1 MAERTEWRRYSEFH
15 ALNELIG
22 HLYPGLRAQL
32 VFPSKKTFGNTQ
44 RDVLERRRGLLH
56 AYLQASAAAA
66 QITASDWIGNEEEG
80 KKALPPF
87 AASSRRRRRRR

>member
-22 HLYPGLRAQL
+22 HLFPGLRAQL

-56 AYLQASAAAA
+56 AYLQASAA
-66 QITASDWIGNEEEG
+66 QTTASDWIGNKEG
-80 KKALPPF
+80 AF
-87 AASSRRRRRRR
+87 SICRIISR